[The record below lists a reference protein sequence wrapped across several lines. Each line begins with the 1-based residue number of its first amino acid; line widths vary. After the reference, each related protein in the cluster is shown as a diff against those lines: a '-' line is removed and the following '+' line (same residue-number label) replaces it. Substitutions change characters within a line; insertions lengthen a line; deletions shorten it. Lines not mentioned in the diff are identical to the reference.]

1 MAAHKFLKKSSI
13 EAYNSNQNYDFIC
26 ISETYLDSSISSD
39 DKDIAIEGYNIIRAD
54 HPSNLKK
61 GGVCIYYKESLAVKL
76 IDVNFLNESIL
87 YEVTFDKLKGYIT
100 VLYRSPSQ
108 NSSEFDNF
116 LSEFENMINLINSC
130 KPDFTIIVGDFN
142 MLSPRIMAYIN

>member
-1 MAAHKFLKKSSI
+1 MSCCHWNVDSLAAHKFLKKSSI
-13 EAYNSNQNYDFIC
+13 EAYNSIHNYDFIC

-39 DKDIAIEGYNIIRAD
+39 DKDIAIEGYNIICAD

-76 IDVNFLNESIL
+76 IDVTFLNKCIL
-87 YEVTFDKLKGYIT
+87 CEVTFDKLKGYIT

-108 NSSEFDNF
+108 NSS
-116 LSEFENMINLINSC
+116 
-130 KPDFTIIVGDFN
+130 
-142 MLSPRIMAYIN
+142 